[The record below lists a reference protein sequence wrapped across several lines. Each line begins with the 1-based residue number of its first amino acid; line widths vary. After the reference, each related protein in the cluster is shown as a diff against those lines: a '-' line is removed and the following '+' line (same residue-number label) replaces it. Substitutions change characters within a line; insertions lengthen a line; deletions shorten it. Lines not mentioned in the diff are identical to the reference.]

1 MSRVTV
7 FLLAVFLLAVLM
19 ASSAH
24 AEISHYYQ
32 QPNGWTTDPILDIY
46 GNKHSWAGIGD
57 IWHNAVYNH
66 SLYSGVELCPDP
78 TGHFNDINDAD
89 RRDVILSG
97 ATLDD
102 YNFSNSWMNNAAPKS
117 GPRLFLNRPARYSLN
132 RGYPQRQ
139 G

>member
-46 GNKHSWAGIGD
+46 GNKHSWAGTGD
-57 IWHNAVYNH
+57 IWHNATVTDLGEVTYSSVTQRIIANG
-66 SLYSGVELCPDP
+66 LDIRGEVKTANITSGVIDFFCVYIP
-78 TGHFNDINDAD
+78 
-89 RRDVILSG
+89 LSEG
-97 ATLDD
+97 AQVVE
-102 YNFSNSWMNNAAPKS
+102 
-117 GPRLFLNRPARYSLN
+117 G
-132 RGYPQRQ
+132 
-139 G
+139 